1 MEISTIVGSL
11 AAILTT
17 SSFIPQAIKI
27 IRTRSTK
34 DISLW
39 MYIVLSTGSLCWL
52 IYGIL
57 LLEAPLIFAN
67 VIGFSLT
74 FIILILK
81 IRYEFVNGNK
91 D

>member
-17 SSFIPQAIKI
+17 SSFVPQAIKI

-34 DISLW
+34 DISLY
-39 MYIVLSTGSLCWL
+39 MYIVLTTGTLCWL

-57 LLEAPLIFAN
+57 LAEAPLILAN

-74 FIILILK
+74 FTILFLK
-81 IRYEFVNGNK
+81 IKYNSSNGN
-91 D
+91 